1 MIFKT
6 ESIKS
11 NSNSI
16 VYCLVKQ
23 QIVVCCELWEE
34 GYHMQNFCIGE
45 ALKKGLFEEIEERII
60 KHALDVIILKALKN
74 GASGGYE
81 ILSIIHRDFGKLL
94 SAGTVYSV
102 LYSLERNDFVRA
114 SFNNRARCYALTE
127 KGEETL
133 RSIRIMRERI
143 IAITDRI
150 L

>member
-23 QIVVCCELWEE
+23 QIAVCCELWEE
-34 GYHMQNFCIGE
+34 GHHMQNFTIGE

-74 GASGGYE
+74 GAHPLNPGSFP
-81 ILSIIHRDFGKLL
+81 LFFG
-94 SAGTVYSV
+94 S
-102 LYSLERNDFVRA
+102 NN
-114 SFNNRARCYALTE
+114 SFRR
-127 KGEETL
+127 K
-133 RSIRIMRERI
+133 RV
-143 IAITDRI
+143 
-150 L
+150 